1 MKYFL
6 INNTSR
12 KTYNELYGA
21 HLQLTDKVEDADAIL
36 VIGGDGSLLH
46 AIAKYQ
52 ELDKPFIGIHGGTRG
67 YLMNN
72 VETPEQFINCINDV
86 EYESLWMLDADI
98 TTLKSTTKVH
108 AFNDIWVNRATPQTL
123 RMEISID
130 GVIQPAMIIGDGML
144 FCTPQG
150 STGYNMALR
159 GKIISPGVPVLQMTP
174 ISCVVNKTPLGSVIL
189 SDTCEVSVDFL
200 QTDKRPGYLFF
211 DGIQYDSE
219 VVKNMTVRK
228 SKRTIKIGLIE
239 RYSVRNKVTAW
250 LFNT

>member
-1 MKYFL
+1 
-6 INNTSR
+6 
-12 KTYNELYGA
+12 
-21 HLQLTDKVEDADAIL
+21 
-36 VIGGDGSLLH
+36 
-46 AIAKYQ
+46 
-52 ELDKPFIGIHGGTRG
+52 
-67 YLMNN
+67 
-72 VETPEQFINCINDV
+72 
-86 EYESLWMLDADI
+86 MLEADI
-98 TTLKSTTKVH
+98 TTTKSTTKVY
-108 AFNDIWVNRATPQTL
+108 AFNDIWVNRASPQTL

-159 GKIISPGVPVLQMTP
+159 GKIISPGVPVLQMT
-174 ISCVVNKTPLGSVIL
+174 SVIL
-189 SDTCEVSVDFL
+189 SDNCVVSVDFL

-228 SKRTIKIGLIE
+228 SERYIAIGLIE
-239 RYSVRNKVTAW
+239 QYSVRNKVTAW

>member
-6 INNTSR
+6 INNTSQ
-12 KTYNELYGA
+12 KTCNELYA
-21 HLQLTDKVEDADAIL
+21 SHLNLVSSPDEADIIL

-72 VETPEQFINCINDV
+72 VEKPEQFINCVEKV
-86 EYESLWMLDADI
+86 EYESLWMLEAD
-98 TTLKSTTKVH
+98 LSTTQKQSKVF
-108 AFNDIWVNRATPQTL
+108 AFNDVWINRASSQTL
-123 RMEISID
+123 RMEITID
-130 GVIQPAMIIGDGML
+130 GVLQPAMIIGDGIL

-189 SDTCEVSVDFL
+189 ADTSVVSVDFL
-200 QTDKRPGYLFF
+200 QTDKRPGYFYF

-219 VVKNMTVRK
+219 VVRNLTVRR
-228 SKRTIKIGLIE
+228 SQRSIKIGFIE
-239 RYSVRNKVTAW
+239 QFSFRNKVTAW

>member
-1 MKYFL
+1 
-6 INNTSR
+6 
-12 KTYNELYGA
+12 
-21 HLQLTDKVEDADAIL
+21 
-36 VIGGDGSLLH
+36 
-46 AIAKYQ
+46 
-52 ELDKPFIGIHGGTRG
+52 
-67 YLMNN
+67 
-72 VETPEQFINCINDV
+72 
-86 EYESLWMLDADI
+86 
-98 TTLKSTTKVH
+98 
-108 AFNDIWVNRATPQTL
+108 
-123 RMEISID
+123 
-130 GVIQPAMIIGDGML
+130 MIIGDGML

>member
-12 KTYNELYGA
+12 KTYNELYAA
-21 HLQLTDKVEDADAIL
+21 HLSLVDNVADADAIL

-52 ELDKPFIGIHGGTRG
+52 ELNIPFIGVHGGTRG

-72 VETPEQFINCINDV
+72 VETPEQFINCIDNV
-86 EYESLWMLDADI
+86 EYETLWMLDADV
-98 TTLKSTTKVH
+98 TTTKSTTKVH
-108 AFNDIWVNRATPQTL
+108 AFNDIWVNRASPQTL

-130 GVIQPAMIIGDGML
+130 GVIQPAMIIGDGIL

-189 SDTCEVSVDFL
+189 SDNCVVSVDFL
-200 QTDKRPGYLFF
+200 QTEKRPGYLYF
-211 DGIQYDSE
+211 DGIQYDAE
-219 VVKNMTVRK
+219 VVKSITVRK
-228 SKRTIKIGLIE
+228 SERSIRIGLIE
-239 RYSVRNKVTAW
+239 QYSVRNKVTAW

>member
-1 MKYFL
+1 VKYFL

-12 KTYNELYGA
+12 KTYNEVYAA
-21 HLQLTDKVEDADAIL
+21 HLNLVEKAEDADAIL

-52 ELDKPFIGIHGGTRG
+52 ELDKPFIGVHGGTRG

-72 VETPEQFINCINDV
+72 VETPEQFINCIDHV
-86 EYESLWMLDADI
+86 EYENLWMLEAVV
-98 TTLKSTTKVH
+98 TTTKSTTKVH
-108 AFNDIWVNRATPQTL
+108 AFNDIWVDRSSPQTL

-130 GVIQPAMIIGDGML
+130 GVIQPAMIMGDGIL

-189 SDTCEVSVDFL
+189 ADTCVVSVDFL
-200 QTDKRPGYLFF
+200 QTDKRPGYLYF

-219 VVKNMTVRK
+219 VIKNLTVRK
-228 SKRTIKIGLIE
+228 SERNIRIGLIE
-239 RYSVRNKVTAW
+239 QYSVRNKVTAW

>member
-12 KTYNELYGA
+12 KTYNELYAA
-21 HLQLTDKVEDADAIL
+21 HLTLVDEVAEADAIL

-52 ELDKPFIGIHGGTRG
+52 ELDIPFIGIHGGTRG

-72 VETPEQFINCINDV
+72 VETPEQFINCIHNV
-86 EYESLWMLDADI
+86 EYETLWMLEADI
-98 TTLKSTTKVH
+98 TTTKSTTKVH
-108 AFNDIWVNRATPQTL
+108 AFNDIWVNRASPQTL

-189 SDTCEVSVDFL
+189 SDSCVVSVDFL
-200 QTDKRPGYLFF
+200 QTDKRPGYLYF

-219 VVKNMTVRK
+219 VVKSMTVRK
-228 SKRTIKIGLIE
+228 SERSIKIGLIE
-239 RYSVRNKVTAW
+239 QYSVRNKVTAW

>member
-1 MKYFL
+1 MKYYL

-12 KTYNELYGA
+12 KTYNELYAA
-21 HLQLTDKVEDADAIL
+21 HLALVENPADADTIL
-36 VIGGDGSLLH
+36 VIGGDGSMLH
-46 AIAKYQ
+46 AIAEYQ

-72 VETPEQFINCINDV
+72 VETPEQFINCVNNVD
-86 EYESLWMLDADI
+86 YETLWMLEADI
-98 TTLKSTTKVH
+98 TTAKSKTKVY
-108 AFNDIWVNRATPQTL
+108 AFNDVWVNRASPQTL
-123 RMEISID
+123 RMEVSID
-130 GVIQPAMIIGDGML
+130 GVLQPAMIIGDGIL

-189 SDTCEVSVDFL
+189 SDGAIVSVDFL
-200 QTDKRPGYLFF
+200 QTEKRPGYLFF

-219 VVKNMTVRK
+219 IVKSLTVRK
-228 SKRTIKIGLIE
+228 SDRSIKIGFIE
-239 RYSVRNKVTAW
+239 RYSFRNKAAAW